1 MSKTGLS
8 NKDITSITEILKKY
22 PEVKVVTIFG
32 SRAKGNYKTGSDID
46 LAIMNNVTT
55 ETISKLKGDFE
66 ESSLP
71 YIVDILNYQD
81 LKHKEMKK
89 HIDRIGFVFY
99 KK

>member
-32 SRAKGNYKTGSDID
+32 SRAKGNFKTGCDID

-55 ETISKLKGDFE
+55 ETISKVKGDFE
-66 ESSLP
+66 
-71 YIVDILNYQD
+71 
-81 LKHKEMKK
+81 
-89 HIDRIGFVFY
+89 
-99 KK
+99 